1 MEALSEKGVNLV
13 KEVVSAVRK
22 KSGDDFPIILRISQW
37 KLADYE
43 AKLANNPDEL
53 QIIVDILVEAG
64 VDIFHCS
71 SRRFWVPEF
80 EGSSMNLA
88 VWVKN
93 YGKPTITVGSVG
105 LEKDFI
111 TTKDINEG
119 VSLVESLEKLSAPI
133 SNNEY
138 DLVAVGRGLIS
149 IQIGVK
155 LLKKVIYLSLNLYF
169 TKI

>member
-1 MEALSEKGVNLV
+1 M
-13 KEVVSAVRK
+13 RK
-22 KSGDDFPIILRISQW
+22 RVGDDFPIILRISQW

-88 VWVKN
+88 AWVKKLS
-93 YGKPTITVGSVG
+93 GKPTITVGSVG

-119 VSLVESLEKLSAPI
+119 VSLVESLDKLSAPI

-149 IQIGVK
+149 NSDWCEIVK
-155 LLKKVIYLSLNLYF
+155 EGDLSKLKPYSSKDLETL
-169 TKI
+169 